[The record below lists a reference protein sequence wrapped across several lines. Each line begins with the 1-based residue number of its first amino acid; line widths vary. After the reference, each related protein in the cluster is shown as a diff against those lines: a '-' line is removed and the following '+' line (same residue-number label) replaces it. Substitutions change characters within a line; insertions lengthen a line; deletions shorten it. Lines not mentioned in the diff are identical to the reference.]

1 MHPLRVFALLSVL
14 LFANASPAAADL
26 RAASGMVGGEFTY
39 SVRKGDSLT
48 SVGARFGVSRAAL
61 ARDNRLG
68 PPYRLKIGQQLRI
81 DNRHL
86 VPEALP
92 EGIVINIPQRMLF
105 LFQDARVAAS
115 YPVAL
120 GRPDWETPT
129 GNFYITQLEKN
140 KTWCVPK
147 SIQEE
152 MRRAGKPVVTEVPP
166 GPDNPLGEY
175 WMGLSAAGYGIHST
189 IAPASIYGMR
199 THGCIRLHPE
209 DAAALYARAG
219 PKMPVRI
226 IYAPVLL
233 LKLDDGRVLAE
244 VNPDV
249 YNRGGDPLQTLRDA
263 ARSQGLEE
271 MIDWNMAAGLA
282 RAREGLAR
290 EAGRT
295 PSRSRGNQ

>member
-1 MHPLRVFALLSVL
+1 MHPLRVFALVFVV
-14 LFANASPAAADL
+14 LFANAGVAAADL
-26 RAASGMVGGEFTY
+26 RAASGVVGGEFTY

-48 SVGARFGVSRAAL
+48 SVGARFGVSQAAL
-61 ARDNRLG
+61 VRDNRLSA
-68 PPYRLKIGQQLRI
+68 PYRLKIGQQLRI

-129 GNFYITQLEKN
+129 GNFHITQLEKH

-152 MRRAGKPVVTEVPP
+152 MRRAGKPVLTEVPP

-175 WMGLSAAGYGIHST
+175 WMGLSVAGYGIHST

-209 DAAALYARAG
+209 DAAALYARARL
-219 PKMPVRI
+219 KMPVQI

-263 ARSQGLEE
+263 ARSQGLEA
-271 MIDWNMAAGLA
+271 MIDWNTAAGLA

-290 EAGRT
+290 EAGGAS
-295 PSRSRGNQ
+295 SRSGGNQ